1 MSRFNPSGTGATSS
15 GALWSAPISSQQQQ
29 QQAAEDQWRYQQ
41 QQNEQRY
48 QQEQQQAAAAG
59 QQPYY
64 DDDAAQQYQQPDYD
78 IYNKACAVSSPRLAG
93 VNGEIDPRAT
103 ITKTVMRRVE
113 VPFTRS
119 VQVPTQVSARQRVHE
134 QRETTRVGAVATPMP
149 HCREPRWTRS
159 GTFTLRCK
167 LVTHSPLFP

>member
-134 QRETTRVGAVATPMP
+134 QR
-149 HCREPRWTRS
+149 
-159 GTFTLRCK
+159 
-167 LVTHSPLFP
+167 